1 MTPAGQPNTRNLD
14 FFKLAV
20 LAVLVVVIIVLL
32 AQATEPPPVAA
43 LPPTVQPTST
53 DVPLAAL
60 PSPTATPDQQPA
72 GADEQM
78 TPAPAATSTPTA
90 LLPTPTQTA
99 TALPTATS
107 TPTGTPTPTPTP
119 TESPTATFTPTA
131 PASPVVLV
139 PTSAAP
145 AGSSFVAVAL
155 LEPNDGD
162 SRAGD
167 VLFRWSLVGGTLP
180 AGQAFE
186 VFLYRPG
193 QDPLRDGLG
202 LAAPTTGNS
211 AQVNLD
217 VLRTDPRFRLDA
229 GTYYWGVR
237 LVQQSTGRPVGV
249 AADGRRLIY
258 LAPPQQPPPQPT
270 ATPPPPTAT
279 PPPPPEPT
287 STPVDTPAPA
297 PTEVGAGP

>member
-107 TPTGTPTPTPTP
+107 TPTGTPTPMP